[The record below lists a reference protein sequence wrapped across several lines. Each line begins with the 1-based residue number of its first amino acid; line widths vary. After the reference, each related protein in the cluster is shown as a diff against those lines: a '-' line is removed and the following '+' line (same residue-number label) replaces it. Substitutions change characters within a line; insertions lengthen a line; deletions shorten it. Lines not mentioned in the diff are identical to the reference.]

1 MDNIFTLR
9 DTDSGGGTVDIDEL
23 YERKQALDEKKLNTY
38 NKILGRLHN
47 RIRLTSRQRVDEQF
61 CWYVVPEILVGV
73 AHYDHTECVKHV
85 MSQMRENGFEVA
97 YTHPNLLLVSWANWV
112 PGYVRQEIKRQTGVK
127 VDSKGTVVSGTNPSG
142 INPSGTNP
150 SGINP
155 STTDYSRETEDRLL
169 NIKSISPDKTMVEQ
183 IPETA
188 YRDISSRTPS
198 KKSIYSMDMFS
209 KK

>member
-9 DTDSGGGTVDIDEL
+9 DNDSGGGTVDIDEL
-23 YERKQALDEKKLNTY
+23 YERKQAMDEKKLNTY

-47 RIRLTSRQRVDEQF
+47 RIRLTSRQRMDEQF

-85 MSQMRENGFEVA
+85 MSKMRENGFDVA

-127 VDSKGTVVSGTNPSG
+127 VDSKGSVVSSSKSITADS
-142 INPSGTNP
+142 
-150 SGINP
+150 
-155 STTDYSRETEDRLL
+155 SREVEDQLL
-169 NIKSISPDKTMVEQ
+169 NIKTISTDQSNQP
-183 IPETA
+183 PETV

>member
-9 DTDSGGGTVDIDEL
+9 DNDSGGGTIDIDEL
-23 YERKQALDEKKLNTY
+23 YERKQAIDEKKLNTY

-47 RIRLTSRQRVDEQF
+47 RIRLTSRQRIDEQY

-73 AHYDHTECVKHV
+73 AHYDHTECIKHLIH
-85 MSQMRENGFEVA
+85 QMRENGFEVA

-127 VDSKGTVVSGTNPSG
+127 VDSKGVVVGTS
-142 INPSGTNP
+142 S
-150 SGINP
+150 SK
-155 STTDYSRETEDRLL
+155 EDDQLL
-169 NIKSISPDKTMVEQ
+169 NIKTVSPEKSDQTSE
-183 IPETA
+183 ITTYRET
-188 YRDISSRTPS
+188 SSRTPS
-198 KKSIYSMDMFS
+198 RKSIYSMDMFS